1 MIGDSENDFIGANE
15 AGIDFIGVTYG
26 FGYNTENVRRSNFIF
41 INNPKELLGLV

>member
-26 FGYNTENVRRSNFIF
+26 FGYSTKNANHSNFLLISS
-41 INNPKELLGLV
+41 PKELLDLF